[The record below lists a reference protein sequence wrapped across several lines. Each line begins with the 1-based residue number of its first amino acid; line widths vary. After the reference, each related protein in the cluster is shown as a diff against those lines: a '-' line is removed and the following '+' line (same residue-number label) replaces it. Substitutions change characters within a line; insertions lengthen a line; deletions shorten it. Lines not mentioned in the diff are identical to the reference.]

1 MIVDRQLVFFSH
13 PDLLPAA
20 LGLAGMAQAAPRR
33 YALPKPDAY
42 CDLAKVVY
50 LIESQDAD
58 DEYGTVVNGLN
69 LADDFLRAT
78 HARERPA
85 SWIDAVVPPTHP
97 SRDMA
102 AFFKDPANMRD
113 EIIDTLLWCVGW
125 IMTHAR
131 ILQPHNLGWDD
142 GRGRNRD
149 GLGGVGSHP
158 GLPAAEAED
167 RDLDRAGQMQV
178 TIELA
183 VHV

>member
-1 MIVDRQLVFFSH
+1 MAEAVYLTAGLRLDPEDEWPTYYVLLAGEEGRPVIVDRQLVFFSH

-20 LGLAGMAQAAPRR
+20 LGLAGMAQAAPRPGS
-33 YALPKPDAY
+33 ALPKPDAY

-78 HARERPA
+78 HAKRTPA
-85 SWIDAVVPPTHP
+85 YLKLTRLSRQLTF

-131 ILQPHNLGWDD
+131 ILQPHNLG
-142 GRGRNRD
+142 
-149 GLGGVGSHP
+149 
-158 GLPAAEAED
+158 
-167 RDLDRAGQMQV
+167 
-178 TIELA
+178 
-183 VHV
+183 